1 MKRYQEVGRGGES
14 EKQRGDIQSE
24 SVDVPGGFG
33 WKAGGGDELIKLER
47 SDGGHENSSTQ
58 EQMEG

>member
-1 MKRYQEVGRGGES
+1 MGRGGES

-47 SDGGHENSSTQ
+47 SDGGHKNSSTQ
-58 EQMEG
+58 EQMKG